1 MQHTSDDAVLT
12 VGKTTQT
19 NTKKS
24 NSFWRETLRNKGLIS
39 LAIPGLL
46 FVFVFYYLPMFGLV
60 LAFKDLNF
68 TKGIWGSDWVG
79 FNNFKFF
86 FNSDAA
92 LEVTHNTI
100 VLNFTFIALT
110 NAASVI
116 LALLLFELSRKA
128 VKVYQTTLFFPY
140 FLSWV
145 TVSYVTYAL
154 LNPELGVI
162 NNLLEKFGFE
172 GINWYFESKYWPT
185 ILSLAFLWKSVGY
198 STLIFYTGLLAIDK
212 TFFEAAAIDGATKLQ
227 QIRSISLPLLTPL
240 ITLIV
245 LLQIGRIFYSDFGL
259 FYFLPADSGALY
271 STTDVIDTYVFR
283 ALRVSGDTGMATA
296 VGLYQSIV
304 GFVLVVTV
312 NLIVRRFNKE
322 NAIF

>member
-1 MQHTSDDAVLT
+1 MADHSVL
-12 VGKTTQT
+12 
-19 NTKKS
+19 NMENSIRINKKK
-24 NSFWRETLRNKGLIS
+24 NSGFWRGIIRNKGIIS

-46 FVFVFYYLPMFGLV
+46 FVIVFYYLPMFGLV

-79 FNNFKFF
+79 FTNFKFF
-86 FNSDAA
+86 FTSDAA
-92 LEVTHNTI
+92 LQVTRNTL
-100 VLNFTFIALT
+100 VLNFCFITITNIVAVTF
-110 NAASVI
+110 
-116 LALLLFELSRKA
+116 ALLLFELSRKA
-128 VKVYQTTLFFPY
+128 VKLYQTAIFFPY

-162 NNLLEKFGFE
+162 NHLLELFGWE
-172 GINWYFESKYWPT
+172 GISWYFESKYWPS
-185 ILSLAFLWKSVGY
+185 ILSLAFLWKNVGY
-198 STLIFYTGLLAIDK
+198 SMLIYYTGLLAIDK
-212 TFFEAAAIDGATKLQ
+212 TFYEAAAIDGASKWQ
-227 QIRSISLPLLTPL
+227 QIRSISIPLLTPL

-283 ALRVSGDTGMATA
+283 ALRVTGDTGMATA
-296 VGLYQSIV
+296 AGLYQSVV
-304 GFVLVVTV
+304 GFLLVLTV
-312 NLIVRRFNKE
+312 NFIVRKINKE

>member
-1 MQHTSDDAVLT
+1 MEHTSHRAVRRS
-12 VGKTTQT
+12 
-19 NTKKS
+19 NKS
-24 NSFWRETLRNKGLIS
+24 GGFWRELSRKKGLIS
-39 LAIPGLL
+39 LAVPGLL
-46 FVFVFYYLPMFGLV
+46 FVTVFYYLPMFGLV

-86 FNSDAA
+86 FTSDAA
-92 LEVTHNTI
+92 LQVTRNTI
-100 VLNFTFIALT
+100 VLNLIFIALT
-110 NAASVI
+110 NIVSIA
-116 LALLLFELSRKA
+116 LALLLYELSRRA

-162 NNLLEKFGFE
+162 NHILNRLGWES
-172 GINWYFESKYWPT
+172 INWYFESKYWPS
-185 ILSLAFLWKSVGY
+185 ILSLAFLWKNVGY
-198 STLIFYTGLLAIDK
+198 STLIFYTGLLGIDK
-212 TFFEAAAIDGATKLQ
+212 SYYEAAAIDGASKFQ
-227 QIRSISLPLLTPL
+227 QIRNISLPLVTPL
-240 ITLIV
+240 IILIV
-245 LLQIGRIFYSDFGL
+245 LLQVGRIFYSDFGL

-283 ALRVSGDTGMATA
+283 ALRVSGDIGMATA
-296 VGLYQSIV
+296 AGLYQSIV

-312 NLIVRRFNKE
+312 NFIVRKVNKE

>member
-1 MQHTSDDAVLT
+1 MGNMADHSVLKLEAP
-12 VGKTTQT
+12 VGIEKR
-19 NTKKS
+19 KRKG
-24 NSFWRETLRNKGLIS
+24 FLREVIRNRGIIS

-46 FVFVFYYLPMFGLV
+46 FVIVFYYLPMFGLV

-68 TKGIWGSDWVG
+68 SKGIWGSDWVG

-86 FNSDAA
+86 FTSDAA
-92 LEVTHNTI
+92 LEVTRNTI
-100 VLNFTFIALT
+100 VLNLSFIAIT
-110 NAASVI
+110 NIMAVAF
-116 LALLLFELSRKA
+116 ALLLFELSRKA
-128 VKVYQTTLFFPY
+128 VKLYQTTIFFPY

-162 NNLLEKFGFE
+162 NHLFKMLGWE
-172 GINWYFESKYWPT
+172 GISWYFEAKYWPF
-185 ILSLAFLWKSVGY
+185 ILSLAFLWKNVGY
-198 STLIFYTGLLAIDK
+198 SMLIFYTGLLAIDK
-212 TFFEAAAIDGATKLQ
+212 TFYEAAAIDGASKWQ
-227 QIRSISLPLLTPL
+227 QIRKISIPLLTPL

-283 ALRVSGDTGMATA
+283 ALRITGDTGMATA
-296 VGLYQSIV
+296 AGLYQSVV
-304 GFVLVVTV
+304 GFALVLTV
-312 NLIVRRFNKE
+312 NLIVRKFNKE